1 MVYLGTRL
9 EAQRSALTGRKQ
21 NGWRW
26 LPLIAAVAVLIVARL
41 LLGWALWQDL
51 SPDARLRAMFFGVPI
66 ALATALVACL
76 ALKLAADH
84 RRQKLAERQAQSI
97 ELRYELLA
105 AHSTEMISALQP
117 SGVRLYASPASLA
130 VYGKTPEE
138 LVGHTLID
146 TVEPDDAGRVAEAI
160 DAARRHPDGVALLW
174 RGRRKTGGTLWIEG
188 KFKPITHPMSGAP
201 YIVAIERDVTG
212 RVRTEEALRA
222 AKEQADAASRAEFLA
237 NMSHEI
243 RTPMNGILGMAGLLL
258 RTPLT
263 LEQRQFTEMVRDSGE
278 TLLTIVNDILDISK
292 LEAGKVELESV
303 DFDLMTLVEGAV
315 ALMVPRAR
323 EKAIDLGVFVDP
335 AAAGAFR
342 GDPNRLR
349 QILLNLVGNA
359 IKFTEKGG
367 VTVQVTLRRDDAPE
381 RLGAAPLVRFS
392 VADTGIGMTDD
403 VRARLFEKFTQADS
417 SISRRFGGTGLGL
430 AISRQ
435 LVELMGGAI
444 DAVSQPGV
452 GSTFSVEVPLA
463 PTTATLVEHR
473 PLPAPLKN
481 LRVLAVDDAPLSLD
495 ILSRQF
501 EAFGIQV
508 SCAEDGFGAL
518 AALERARHRAEPF
531 DAVFLDQTM
540 PGLSGDDLATRIRS
554 NKLLADT
561 KLVLISSG
569 GASSWGGGATR
580 QFDAIVEKPAR
591 QDDLLD
597 CLSRLFLGM
606 PMRPKKDID
615 VSQDVSAAVEELRP
629 TPRTL
634 HVLLAEDNKIN
645 RHFAL
650 SLLRKAGHTIEAVGN
665 GREAVDAVSRKDY
678 DVVLMDVQMP
688 EMDGIE
694 ATQRIRALPAPKGD
708 VPIIVLTAHAMAGAR
723 EHYLDLGMDDYIS
736 KPIQPALLL
745 SKLADLALAQ
755 KPRGT
760 GRAEVRRRGEAAAAP
775 PTGKPAGMPVLDVEQ
790 LQALVDA
797 LPASGLQDFIEMYL
811 LDAEDTIAKIEAVVQ
826 TGDLMALGRAA
837 HSVISTAG
845 NLGAVE
851 VSRLARAVEDACRRG
866 DGDAAAA
873 LAREMNTASSSA
885 SVALRQWLDNFARE
899 VRAEAVA

>member
-1 MVYLGTRL
+1 
-9 EAQRSALTGRKQ
+9 
-21 NGWRW
+21 
-26 LPLIAAVAVLIVARL
+26 
-41 LLGWALWQDL
+41 
-51 SPDARLRAMFFGVPI
+51 MFFGVPI

-138 LVGHTLID
+138 LVGHPLID

-160 DAARRHPDGVALLW
+160 DAAGRHPDGVALLW

-222 AKEQADAASRAEFLA
+222 AKEQADAASRAKSEFLA

-243 RTPMNGILGMAGLLL
+243 RTPM
-258 RTPLT
+258 
-263 LEQRQFTEMVRDSGE
+263 
-278 TLLTIVNDILDISK
+278 NDILDISK